1 MSIDNRRKIVA
12 KRKRFGELEA
22 DLIIGKG
29 NVSKLLVINDRAF
42 LITSIDKMTGKDS
55 RQINR
60 RMVARLRK
68 MSSLK
73 TNTLDNNQ
81 ALRYLEEIA
90 EVLNVK
96 TLFTKQYT
104 SQDKGTVENRN
115 GIFRMFFPIKTD
127 FKMISKSEVKRV

>member
-1 MSIDNRRKIVA
+1 VSIDNRRKIVA